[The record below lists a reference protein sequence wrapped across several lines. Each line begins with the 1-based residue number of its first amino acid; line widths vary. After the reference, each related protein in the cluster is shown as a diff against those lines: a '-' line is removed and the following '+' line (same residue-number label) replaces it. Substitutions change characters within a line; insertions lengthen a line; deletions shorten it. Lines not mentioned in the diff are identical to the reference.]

1 MIDSFTGVVRLVDDR
16 SLVLIG
22 PYYTLNITATD
33 GFHVS
38 YAVLYVNIRDLN
50 NHKPE
55 FRDCSKYRPHI
66 LENLPPGQFVVRV
79 SAEDKDVGE
88 YGEVEYGIEQSNEG
102 LQPDFLIDAKTGE
115 VRSAVTFDREKK
127 PSYQIVIKGR
137 DGWRNMKERLHGL
150 CQIEIEIDDVNDKAP
165 EFDNVEYTVTVPVD
179 QEIGG
184 SVLHVSATDDDA
196 RRNGVVWYDLT
207 GPSEYFTVDGLTGLV
222 STKAKLERQTYTF
235 GVMAWDKGTKPQ
247 WGRTKVVV
255 DVFSPEQND
264 PPRFTQSVYTARV
277 RADIR
282 TAYEV
287 IRVNATSSQHAEIY
301 YSIESHPSPF
311 TIDPVVGI
319 VRTSQLLDYEKTP
332 NYTLTVKAKTSS
344 YPPRLARAVLN
355 IFLEDLNDCPPK
367 FPVSRYRVHV
377 AENAPIGTSVIQVSV
392 GGPDVDKYG
401 HVAYMF
407 RQKKKKELFN
417 FDRRRGVI
425 TTKQT
430 FDRELQARYILSVK
444 ARYHRVPTKFVI
456 TTVEVVIKD
465 KNDNAPVFV
474 QPRYNVTVREDASL
488 GTRVVTVS
496 AEDKDIGLNARVRYY
511 ITAGNIGAVFGVNED
526 RIVVTSPLDRETRD
540 SYELYVTASDGKN
553 SGKTL
558 VYVQVTDV
566 NDNNPEFLNNTYEAS
581 VDENSPEGT
590 YVITFS
596 AEDKDTGPG
605 GKFEFAISG
614 QGLPAFHID
623 PLTGVLTT
631 KKRLDREEKKTYD
644 FLALA
649 RDTLGRTGYAD
660 VIIRIRDLNDNA
672 PKFPDEPYLGY
683 ILEWQLDNVM
693 RISALDEDDPNEGG
707 NAVVT
712 YELLDD
718 ANGIFQI
725 NSTSGLIKS
734 TSQLDREEMDRYNV
748 IVKATDHGTD
758 VKGAGLWG
766 VVNVSIMVMDRND
779 LVPSFKEKVFY
790 TNVSENA
797 DIGLPIKTLIATD
810 GDLGANAK
818 LHFEISFDSP
828 GKEMFHLMEE
838 AGVLQVAKSL
848 DYESKKDY
856 QLRVTVSNQMG
867 K

>member
-1 MIDSFTGVVRLVDDR
+1 MIDGFTGVVRLVNDW
-16 SLVLIG
+16 SLMLIG
-22 PYYTLNITATD
+22 PYYALNITATD

-38 YAVLYVNIRDLN
+38 YAMLNVTIQDVN

-55 FRDCSKYRPHI
+55 FKDCNKYRPHI
-66 LENLPPGQFVVRV
+66 LENLHPGQFVVQV
-79 SAEDKDVGE
+79 SAEDKDAGE
-88 YGEVEYGIEQSNEG
+88 NGEVEYEIEQPNKG
-102 LQPDFLIDAKTGE
+102 LQPDFVIDPKTGE
-115 VRSAVTFDREKK
+115 VTSAVTFDREKK
-127 PSYQIVIKGR
+127 QSYQIIVKGR
-137 DGWRNMKERLHGL
+137 DGGQNREERLEGI

-165 EFDNVEYTVTVPVD
+165 EFDNIEYAVTVPVD
-179 QEIGG
+179 REIGG
-184 SVLHVSATDDDA
+184 SVLHVSATDGDA
-196 RRNGVVWYDLT
+196 GSNGVVWYNLT
-207 GPSEYFTVDGLTGLV
+207 SPNKYFTVDDFTGLV
-222 STKAKLERQTYTF
+222 STKAKLEKPTYTF
-235 GVMAWDKGTKPQ
+235 DVTAWDKGTKPQ

-255 DVFSPEQND
+255 DVSSQEHHY

-277 RADIR
+277 REDVSM
-282 TAYEV
+282 AYEV
-287 IRVNATSSQHAEIY
+287 IRVNATSRQRAEIY
-301 YSIESHPSPF
+301 YSIETHPSPF
-311 TIDPVVGI
+311 TIDPIVGV
-319 VRTSQLLDYEKTP
+319 VRTSQMLDYEKTP

-344 YPPRLARAVLN
+344 YPPRLARVLLN
-355 IFLEDLNDCPPK
+355 IFLEDVNDSPPK
-367 FPVSRYRVHV
+367 FPVSSYRGHV
-377 AENAPIGTSVIQVSV
+377 AENAPIGTSVIQVSA
-392 GGPDVDKYG
+392 GDPDVGENG
-401 HVAYMF
+401 HVMYIF
-407 RQKKKKELFN
+407 RKKEHKDLFN
-417 FDRRRGVI
+417 LDPETGVI
-425 TTKQT
+425 TTKWK
-430 FDRELQARYILSVK
+430 FDREKRPEYTLLVK
-444 ARYHRVPTKFVI
+444 ALDHGVPPKSVSTI
-456 TTVEVVIKD
+456 VEVIIKD
-465 KNDNAPVFV
+465 ENDNAPVFLK
-474 QPRYNVTVREDASL
+474 PRYNVTVREDTSL

-496 AEDKDIGLNARVRYY
+496 AEDRDIGLNARVRYY

-672 PKFPDEPYLGY
+672 PKFPDEPYVGYVLEEQLGST
-683 ILEWQLDNVM
+683 NVM
-693 RISALDEDDPNEGG
+693 EISAVDEDDPNEGG

-718 ANGIFQI
+718 ANGLFQI
-725 NSTSGLIKS
+725 NPTSGLIKS
-734 TSQLDREEMDRYNV
+734 TTPLNREKMDKYSV
-748 IVKATDHGTD
+748 VVKATDHGTD

-766 VVNVSIMVMDRND
+766 AVNVSIVVADTND
-779 LVPSFKEKVFY
+779 QTPSFKEKVFY
-790 TNVSENA
+790 ANVSENA
-797 DIGLPIKTLIATD
+797 NIGLSITTLTATD
-810 GDLGANAK
+810 GDTGTNAK
-818 LHFEISFDSP
+818 LHYRIPDSS
-828 GKEMFHLMEE
+828 GERMFHLVEE
-838 AGVLQVAKSL
+838 TGVLQVAKSL
-848 DYESKKDY
+848 DYETKKDY
-856 QLRVTVSNQMG
+856 HLRVTVSSQ
-867 K
+867 